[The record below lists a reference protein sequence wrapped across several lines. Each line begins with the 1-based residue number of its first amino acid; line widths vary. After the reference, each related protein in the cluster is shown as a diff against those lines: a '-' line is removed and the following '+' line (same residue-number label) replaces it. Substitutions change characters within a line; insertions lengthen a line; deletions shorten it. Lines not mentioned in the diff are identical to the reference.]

1 MEYLF
6 DTNICIYLINKKYK
20 YLMDRVEKHGIENI
34 GISSITI
41 AELEYGI
48 AKSKS
53 TYKEEN
59 RVALLEFLLPFKFID
74 FNQNDAYEYGRIRQD
89 LQSKG
94 KIIGNMDILIGSQ
107 AVSRELILVTNN
119 EKEFKRIENLEIE
132 NWIDDKKISE
142 FEEHQTSGG
151 EKDRDEGN

>member
-1 MEYLF
+1 MKYLF
-6 DTNICIYLINKKYK
+6 DTNICIYLINKKFE
-20 YLMDRVEKHGIENI
+20 YLIDRVEKYGIENI

-48 AKSKS
+48 AKSS
-53 TYKEEN
+53 SPHKENN
-59 RVALLEFLLPFKFID
+59 RVALLEFLLPFKFIN

-89 LQSKG
+89 LQSQG

-119 EKEFKRIENLEIE
+119 EKEFKRIKGLEIE
-132 NWIDDKKISE
+132 NWVK
-142 FEEHQTSGG
+142 
-151 EKDRDEGN
+151 

>member
-1 MEYLF
+1 
-6 DTNICIYLINKKYK
+6 
-20 YLMDRVEKHGIENI
+20 MDRVEDQGIENI

-53 TYKEEN
+53 IHKEEN
-59 RVALLEFLLPFKFID
+59 RIALLEFLLPFKFID

-94 KIIGNMDILIGSQ
+94 NIIGNMDILIGSQ

-119 EKEFKRIENLEIE
+119 EK
-132 NWIDDKKISE
+132 
-142 FEEHQTSGG
+142 
-151 EKDRDEGN
+151 

>member
-1 MEYLF
+1 MKYLF
-6 DTNICIYLINKKYK
+6 DTNICIYLINKKFE
-20 YLMDRVEKHGIENI
+20 YLIDRVEKYGIENI

-48 AKSKS
+48 AKSS
-53 TYKEEN
+53 SPHKEEN

-74 FNQNDAYEYGRIRQD
+74 VNQNDAYEYGRIRQD
-89 LQSKG
+89 LQSQG

-119 EKEFKRIENLEIE
+119 EKEFNRIENLQIE
-132 NWIDDKKISE
+132 NWI
-142 FEEHQTSGG
+142 
-151 EKDRDEGN
+151 N

>member
-6 DTNICIYLINKKYK
+6 DTNICIYLINNKSE
-20 YLMDRVEKHGIENI
+20 YLIDRVERNGIEKI

-53 TYKEEN
+53 THKEEN
-59 RVALLEFLLPFKFID
+59 RIALLEFLLPFKFIE
-74 FNQNDAYEYGRIRQD
+74 FNHNDAYEYGMIRQD

-94 KIIGNMDILIGSQ
+94 NIIGNMDLLIGSQ
-107 AVSRELILVTNN
+107 AISRKLILVTNN
-119 EKEFKRIENLEIE
+119 VKEFRRIENIKID
-132 NWIDDKKISE
+132 NWIE
-142 FEEHQTSGG
+142 
-151 EKDRDEGN
+151 

>member
-1 MEYLF
+1 MKYLF
-6 DTNICIYLINKKYK
+6 DTNICIYLINKKFE
-20 YLMDRVEKHGIENI
+20 YLIDRVEKYGIENI

-48 AKSKS
+48 AKSS
-53 TYKEEN
+53 SPQKEEN

-89 LQSKG
+89 LQSHG

-119 EKEFKRIENLEIE
+119 EKEFKRIEGLEIE
-132 NWIDDKKISE
+132 NWVK
-142 FEEHQTSGG
+142 
-151 EKDRDEGN
+151 

>member
-6 DTNICIYLINKKYK
+6 DTNICIYLINKKFE
-20 YLMDRVEKHGIENI
+20 YLIDRVEKNGIENI

-48 AKSKS
+48 AKSS
-53 TYKEEN
+53 GPYKEEN

-74 FNQNDAYEYGRIRQD
+74 FNQNDAYEYGRIRQA

-107 AVSRELILVTNN
+107 AVSRDLILVTNN
-119 EKEFKRIENLEIE
+119 EKEFKRIEGLRIE
-132 NWIDDKKISE
+132 NWVK
-142 FEEHQTSGG
+142 
-151 EKDRDEGN
+151 

>member
-1 MEYLF
+1 MKYLF
-6 DTNICIYLINKKYK
+6 DTNICIYLINKKFE
-20 YLMDRVEKHGIENI
+20 YLIDKVEKYGIEKI

-48 AKSKS
+48 AKSS
-53 TYKEEN
+53 SPHKEEN

-89 LQSKG
+89 LQSQG

-132 NWIDDKKISE
+132 NWIK
-142 FEEHQTSGG
+142 
-151 EKDRDEGN
+151 

>member
-1 MEYLF
+1 MKYLF
-6 DTNICIYLINKKYK
+6 DTNICIYLINKKFE
-20 YLMDRVEKHGIENI
+20 YLIDRVEKYGIENI

-48 AKSKS
+48 AKSS
-53 TYKEEN
+53 SPHKEEN

-89 LQSKG
+89 LQSQG

-107 AVSRELILVTNN
+107 AVSRKLILVTNN
-119 EKEFKRIENLEIE
+119 EKEFKRIEDLEIE
-132 NWIDDKKISE
+132 NWVK
-142 FEEHQTSGG
+142 
-151 EKDRDEGN
+151 

>member
-6 DTNICIYLINKKYK
+6 DTNICIYLINHKFD
-20 YLMDRVEKHGIENI
+20 YLIDEVEKHGIENI

-53 TYKEEN
+53 THKEEN

-89 LQSKG
+89 SQSKG
-94 KIIGNMDILIGSQ
+94 NIIGNMDILIGSQ

-119 EKEFKRIENLEIE
+119 DKEFKRIENLKIE
-132 NWIDDKKISE
+132 NWIEKKNRD
-142 FEEHQTSGG
+142 GG
-151 EKDRDEGN
+151 N

>member
-1 MEYLF
+1 MKYLF
-6 DTNICIYLINKKYK
+6 DTNICIYLINKKFE
-20 YLMDRVEKHGIENI
+20 YLIDRVEKYGIENI

-48 AKSKS
+48 AKSS
-53 TYKEEN
+53 SPHKEEN

-119 EKEFKRIENLEIE
+119 EKEFKRIKDLEIE
-132 NWIDDKKISE
+132 NWVK
-142 FEEHQTSGG
+142 
-151 EKDRDEGN
+151 

>member
-1 MEYLF
+1 MKYLF
-6 DTNICIYLINKKYK
+6 DTNICIYLINKKFE
-20 YLMDRVEKHGIENI
+20 YLIDRVEKYGIENI

-48 AKSKS
+48 AKSS
-53 TYKEEN
+53 SPHKEEN

-94 KIIGNMDILIGSQ
+94 TIIGNMDILIGSQ
-107 AVSRELILVTNN
+107 AVSREIILVTNN

-132 NWIDDKKISE
+132 NWV
-142 FEEHQTSGG
+142 
-151 EKDRDEGN
+151 R

>member
-1 MEYLF
+1 
-6 DTNICIYLINKKYK
+6 
-20 YLMDRVEKHGIENI
+20 MDRVEKHGIGNI

-53 TYKEEN
+53 KHKEEN

-132 NWIDDKKISE
+132 NWIDDKEISE
-142 FEEHQTSGG
+142 FEEHQPSGG

>member
-1 MEYLF
+1 MKYLF
-6 DTNICIYLINKKYK
+6 DTNICIYLINKKFE
-20 YLMDRVEKHGIENI
+20 YLIDRVEKYGIENI

-48 AKSKS
+48 AKSS
-53 TYKEEN
+53 SPYKEEN

-74 FNQNDAYEYGRIRQD
+74 FNQNDAYEYGRIRQN
-89 LQSKG
+89 LQSQG

-107 AVSRELILVTNN
+107 AASRELILVTNN

-132 NWIDDKKISE
+132 NWVK
-142 FEEHQTSGG
+142 
-151 EKDRDEGN
+151 

>member
-6 DTNICIYLINKKYK
+6 DTNICIYLINNKCN
-20 YLMDRVEKHGIENI
+20 YLIDRVEKHGIENI

-53 TYKEEN
+53 THKEEN

-94 KIIGNMDILIGSQ
+94 KVIGIMDILIGSQ

-132 NWIDDKKISE
+132 NWIDYKEISV
-142 FEEHQTSGG
+142 FEKHQTSGG
-151 EKDRDEGN
+151 EKDRN

>member
-6 DTNICIYLINKKYK
+6 DTNICIYLINKKFE
-20 YLMDRVEKHGIENI
+20 YLMDRVEGQGIENI

-53 TYKEEN
+53 MHKEEN
-59 RVALLEFLLPFKFID
+59 RIALFEFLLPFKFID

-94 KIIGNMDILIGSQ
+94 NIIGNMDILIGSQ

-132 NWIDDKKISE
+132 NWVK
-142 FEEHQTSGG
+142 
-151 EKDRDEGN
+151 

>member
-6 DTNICIYLINKKYK
+6 DTNICIYLINNKFE
-20 YLMDRVEKHGIENI
+20 YLIDRVEECGIENI

-48 AKSKS
+48 AKSS
-53 TYKEEN
+53 SIHEEEN

-74 FNQNDAYEYGRIRQD
+74 FKQNDSYEYGRIRQD

-107 AVSRELILVTNN
+107 AVSRGLILVTNN
-119 EKEFKRIENLEIE
+119 EKEFKRIENLQIE
-132 NWIDDKKISE
+132 NWII
-142 FEEHQTSGG
+142 
-151 EKDRDEGN
+151 

>member
-1 MEYLF
+1 MNYLF
-6 DTNICIYLINKKYK
+6 DTNICIYLINKKFE
-20 YLMDRVEKHGIENI
+20 YLIDRVEKYGIENI

-48 AKSKS
+48 AKSS
-53 TYKEEN
+53 SPHKEEN
-59 RVALLEFLLPFKFID
+59 RLALLEFLLPFKFID

-89 LQSKG
+89 LQSQG

-132 NWIDDKKISE
+132 NWVK
-142 FEEHQTSGG
+142 
-151 EKDRDEGN
+151 

>member
-1 MEYLF
+1 MKYLF
-6 DTNICIYLINKKYK
+6 DTNICIFLINKKFE
-20 YLMDRVEKHGIENI
+20 YLMDRVEKLGIEKI

-48 AKSKS
+48 AKSESMHK
-53 TYKEEN
+53 KEN
-59 RVALLEFLLPFKFID
+59 RIALLEFLLPFKFID

-119 EKEFKRIENLEIE
+119 EKEFKRIENLKIE
-132 NWIDDKKISE
+132 NWKIYYES
-142 FEEHQTSGG
+142 
-151 EKDRDEGN
+151 

>member
-6 DTNICIYLINKKYK
+6 DTNICIYLINNKFE
-20 YLMDRVEKHGIENI
+20 YLIDRVEEYGIENI

-48 AKSKS
+48 AKSS
-53 TYKEEN
+53 SPYKEEN

-74 FNQNDAYEYGRIRQD
+74 FNQNDAYEYGRIRQN
-89 LQSKG
+89 LQSQG

-119 EKEFKRIENLEIE
+119 VKEFKRIDNLEIE
-132 NWIDDKKISE
+132 NWVK
-142 FEEHQTSGG
+142 
-151 EKDRDEGN
+151 

>member
-1 MEYLF
+1 MKYLF
-6 DTNICIYLINKKYK
+6 DTNICIFLINKKFE
-20 YLMDRVEKHGIENI
+20 YLIDRVEKLGIEKI

-48 AKSKS
+48 AKSDS
-53 TYKEEN
+53 THKEEN
-59 RVALLEFLLPFKFID
+59 RIALLEFLLPFKFVD

-119 EKEFKRIENLEIE
+119 EKEFKRIENLKIE
-132 NWIDDKKISE
+132 NWIEEQEISK
-142 FEEHQTSGG
+142 FEESQVPNG
-151 EKDRDEGN
+151 EKDKDGGN